1 MTNTE
6 MRMIPHSDELTEDDL
21 ENVVGGYIAPLG
33 TQLAYKLFGRLVYS
47 VASLG
52 YWLKDQLR

>member
-6 MRMIPHSDELTEDDL
+6 MRMIPNNGELTEDDL
-21 ENVVGGYIAPLG
+21 ENVVGGYTAPLG
-33 TQLAYKLFGRLVYS
+33 TQVAFKLFGRLVYS

-52 YWLKDQLR
+52 YWLKGLVR